1 MDAAHRVIDSGR
13 SVREVAQELS
23 LEPSTLSRWVRD
35 ERRRAEAIDTA
46 TGLPLETAERNEL
59 NRLRREIAE
68 LQKDNSFLGK
78 AAAYVCHE
86 CNQRLVS

>member
-1 MDAAHRVIDSGR
+1 MSGVLDSGR

-23 LEPSTLSRWVRD
+23 LEPTTLSRWVRD

-68 LQKDNSFLGK
+68 LQKDNAFLGK
-78 AAAYVCHE
+78 AAAYFA
-86 CNQRLVS
+86 QTPPKRRDSL